1 MLNYIVKRLFL
12 IIPTLF
18 GILAVN
24 FIIIQAAPGG
34 PVEKAI
40 AQIKGTEVSVTERFT
55 SSGGEQLSDNN
66 QNKRNYN
73 STESKYRGS
82 QGIDPDLIM
91 ELEKQYGFDKPPL
104 KRFFEML
111 SNYLVFDFG
120 ESFYKDRSVISLIIE
135 KLPVSISLGL
145 WTTLFVYLISIPLG
159 IKKAIKDGT
168 KFDIYSS
175 SLIIVGYAIPGF
187 LFAIFLI
194 VIFAGG
200 SYLDIFPLRGLVSDN
215 WENLSFFGKILDYFW
230 HLALPVLAM
239 VIGGFASL
247 TMLTKNSFL
256 DEINKQYV
264 ITARA
269 KGVSERKVLYGHVFR
284 NAMLIVISGFPA
296 AFINILF
303 TSSLLIEVIFSLD
316 GLGLLGFEAALGRDY
331 PVVFGSLYIFTL
343 IGLLLRLVSDLTY
356 VLIDPRI
363 DFDSRGN

>member
-1 MLNYIVKRLFL
+1 MLNYIIKRLFL

-24 FIIIQAAPGG
+24 FLIIQAAPGG
-34 PVEKAI
+34 PVEKVI
-40 AQIKGTEVSVTERFT
+40 AQIKGTDVSVTERLT
-55 SSGGEQLSDNN
+55 SSGGEQLSSN
-66 QNKRNYN
+66 QSQKNF
-73 STESKYRGS
+73 SSSESKYRGS
-82 QGIDPDLIM
+82 QGIDPDLIK

-104 KRFFEML
+104 QRFFEML
-111 SNYLVFDFG
+111 KNYLVFDFG
-120 ESFYKDRSVISLIIE
+120 ESFYKDKSVISLILE

-145 WTTLFVYLISIPLG
+145 WTTLIVYLISIPLG
-159 IKKAIKDGT
+159 IKKAVRDGS
-168 KFDIYSS
+168 KFDVYSS
-175 SLIIVGYAIPGF
+175 SLIIIGYAVPGF

-215 WENLSFFGKILDYFW
+215 WEELSFFKKITDYFW

-264 ITARA
+264 LTARA

-296 AFINILF
+296 AFLSILF

-316 GLGLLGFEAALGRDY
+316 GLGLLSFEAILGRDY
-331 PVVFGSLYIFTL
+331 PIVFGSLYIFTL
-343 IGLLLRLVSDLTY
+343 IGLLLRLISDLTY

-363 DFDSRGN
+363 DFESRGN

>member
-1 MLNYIVKRLFL
+1 MKCLK
-12 IIPTLF
+12 IIWF
-18 GILAVN
+18 
-24 FIIIQAAPGG
+24 
-34 PVEKAI
+34 
-40 AQIKGTEVSVTERFT
+40 
-55 SSGGEQLSDNN
+55 
-66 QNKRNYN
+66 
-73 STESKYRGS
+73 
-82 QGIDPDLIM
+82 
-91 ELEKQYGFDKPPL
+91 
-104 KRFFEML
+104 
-111 SNYLVFDFG
+111 FDFG
-120 ESFYKDRSVISLIIE
+120 ESFYKDKSVISLILE

-159 IKKAIKDGT
+159 IKKAVKDGS
-168 KFDIYSS
+168 KFDVYSS

-215 WENLSFFGKILDYFW
+215 WEELSVIEKIVDYFW
-230 HLALPVLAM
+230 HLTLPVLAM

-264 ITARA
+264 LTARA
-269 KGVSERKVLYGHVFR
+269 KGVGEKKVLYGHIFR

-343 IGLLLRLVSDLTY
+343 IGLLLRLISDLTY

-363 DFDSRGN
+363 DFERRSE

>member
-1 MLNYIVKRLFL
+1 MINYIIKRIFL
-12 IIPTLF
+12 IVPTLF

-24 FIIIQAAPGG
+24 FLIIQAAPGG

-55 SSGGEQLSDNN
+55 SSGGEQSSSIDGN
-66 QNKRNYN
+66 RNFN
-73 STESKYRGS
+73 VTENKYRGS
-82 QGIDPDLIM
+82 QGIDPDLIK

-104 KRFFEML
+104 QRFIEML
-111 SNYLVFDFG
+111 RNYLFFDFG
-120 ESFYKDRSVISLIIE
+120 DSFYKDKSVIALILE

-145 WTTLFVYLISIPLG
+145 WTTLLVYLISIPLG
-159 IKKAIKDGT
+159 IKKAVKDGT

-175 SLIIVGYAIPGF
+175 SLIIVGYAVPGF

-215 WENLSFFGKILDYFW
+215 WNELPFFKKVFDYFW

-264 ITARA
+264 LTARA
-269 KGVSERKVLYGHVFR
+269 KGVSEKKVLYGHVFR

-343 IGLLLRLVSDLTY
+343 IGLILRLISDLTY

-363 DFDSRGN
+363 DFESR

>member
-1 MLNYIVKRLFL
+1 MLNYIIKRIFL
-12 IIPTLF
+12 IVPTLF

-24 FIIIQAAPGG
+24 FLIIQAAPGG

-55 SSGGEQLSDNN
+55 SSGGEQLSGSQSQKNF
-66 QNKRNYN
+66 N
-73 STESKYRGS
+73 SAENKYRGS
-82 QGIDPDLIM
+82 QGIDPDLIK
-91 ELEKQYGFDKPPL
+91 ELEIQYGFDKPPL
-104 KRFFEML
+104 QRFFEML
-111 SNYLVFDFG
+111 KNYLVFDFG
-120 ESFYKDRSVISLIIE
+120 ESFYKDKSVISLILE

-159 IKKAIKDGT
+159 IKKALRDGS

-175 SLIIVGYAIPGF
+175 SLIIIGYAIPGF

-200 SYLDIFPLRGLVSDN
+200 SYLDIFPLRGLISDN
-215 WENLSFFGKILDYFW
+215 WDDLNVLEKIIDYFW

-264 ITARA
+264 LTAKA
-269 KGVSERKVLYGHVFR
+269 KGLSEQKVLYGHIFR

-343 IGLLLRLVSDLTY
+343 IGLLLRLISDLTY

-363 DFDSRGN
+363 DFESRGN

>member
-1 MLNYIVKRLFL
+1 
-12 IIPTLF
+12 
-18 GILAVN
+18 
-24 FIIIQAAPGG
+24 
-34 PVEKAI
+34 
-40 AQIKGTEVSVTERFT
+40 
-55 SSGGEQLSDNN
+55 
-66 QNKRNYN
+66 
-73 STESKYRGS
+73 
-82 QGIDPDLIM
+82 M

>member
-1 MLNYIVKRLFL
+1 MLNYIIKRLFL
-12 IIPTLF
+12 IIPTLL
-18 GILAVN
+18 GILTVN

-40 AQIKGTEVSVTERFT
+40 AQIRGTELSVTERFT
-55 SSGGEQLSDNN
+55 SSGGEQLSKN
-66 QNKRNYN
+66 QSQQNFN
-73 STESKYRGS
+73 TQESKYRGS
-82 QGIDPDLIM
+82 QGIDPDLIK
-91 ELEKQYGFDKPPL
+91 ELEKQYGFDKPPIQ
-104 KRFFEML
+104 RFFEML
-111 SNYLVFDFG
+111 KNYLVFDFG
-120 ESFYKDRSVISLIIE
+120 ESFYKDKSVISLILE

-145 WTTLFVYLISIPLG
+145 WTTLFVYLISIPMG
-159 IKKAIKDGT
+159 IKKAVRDGS

-175 SLIIVGYAIPGF
+175 SLIIIGYAIPGF

-215 WENLSFFGKILDYFW
+215 WEELSFFEKIIDYFW

-264 ITARA
+264 LTARA
-269 KGVSERKVLYGHVFR
+269 KGVSEQKVLYGHVFR

-343 IGLLLRLVSDLTY
+343 IGLLLRLISDLTY

-363 DFDSRGN
+363 DFESRGN